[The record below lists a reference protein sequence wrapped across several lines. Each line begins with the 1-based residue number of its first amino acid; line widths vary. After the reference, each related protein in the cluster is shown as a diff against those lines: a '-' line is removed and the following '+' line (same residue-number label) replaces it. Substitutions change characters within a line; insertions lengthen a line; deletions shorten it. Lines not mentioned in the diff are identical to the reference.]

1 MGWLMVPIQG
11 YDPAPPTPLRSTQ
24 SAQDKGEGVGFGR
37 CPFLLY
43 LPFNSIAPTA

>member
-1 MGWLMVPIQG
+1 MGVAYGAYSRVWPG
-11 YDPAPPTPLRSTQ
+11 TPTPLRSTQ

-37 CPFLLY
+37 CPFPLY